1 MLKPIK
7 VVNASRV
14 PSAARHTRCSTVEY
28 AAGIA
33 KNWPEIQVFERSH
46 CGKFRAS
53 AEFSTDSLFA
63 RSVMKTVDYSTV
75 EDWLHLIQA
84 EYLEMPGLQLTKP
97 QVRRMWGLEA
107 GVCDEVLD
115 ALVSSEFLEHTPND
129 RYILGSALRH

>member
-1 MLKPIK
+1 
-7 VVNASRV
+7 
-14 PSAARHTRCSTVEY
+14 
-28 AAGIA
+28 
-33 KNWPEIQVFERSH
+33 
-46 CGKFRAS
+46 
-53 AEFSTDSLFA
+53 
-63 RSVMKTVDYSTV
+63 MKTVDYSTV